1 MLLGLAFKPGTDD
14 VRESVS
20 LKIINYLLKNKTK
33 ILAHD
38 PIAIDNSKKVVGKN
52 KNLEFIN
59 DWKDN
64 LSSVDAILVATKWEE
79 YKKLSSAKYQD
90 ELNGKDL
97 FDIRRFFTPKD
108 FPKSVY
114 LTIGRSI

>member
-1 MLLGLAFKPGTDD
+1 M
-14 VRESVS
+14 
-20 LKIINYLLKNKTK
+20 NN
-33 ILAHD
+33 H
-38 PIAIDNSKKVVGKN
+38 N
-52 KNLEFIN
+52 NLEFIDQWESELGN
-59 DWKDN
+59 
-64 LSSVDAILVATKWEE
+64 VDAIVVVTKWHE

-90 ELNGKDL
+90 ELNGKVL